1 MDTNPIVQSVAGLEQ
16 RAKHSQAVIDLSMPR
31 IESSKYG
38 TKVIGALNWSV
49 NGCERCV
56 LGA

>member
-1 MDTNPIVQSVAGLEQ
+1 VAGLEQ